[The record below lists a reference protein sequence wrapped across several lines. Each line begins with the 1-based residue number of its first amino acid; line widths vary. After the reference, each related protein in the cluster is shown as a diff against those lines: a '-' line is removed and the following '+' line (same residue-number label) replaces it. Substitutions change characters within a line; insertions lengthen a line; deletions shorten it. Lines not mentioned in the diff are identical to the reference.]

1 MGTYIAM
8 VVPLIISLFGDPMD
22 TLILFIFFT
31 ACQQLEN
38 YVLSPRITAK
48 TMELHPAIAFGSAM
62 VGAAVAGP
70 IDSSETGGGGQPDR

>member
-1 MGTYIAM
+1 MAKRWNTLRTVGAGIAGA
-8 VVPLIISLFGDPMD
+8 LAG
-22 TLILFIFFT
+22 FF
-31 ACQQLEN
+31 CQQLEN